1 MPRKKAVQKSE
12 SNDIVKVEDSES
24 KNKYFDFVPSGGGRP
39 KMILNDNGKTMIEV
53 LAGYLCTDEEIAA
66 TLNTS
71 VDTLLNQN
79 NKFTFTECKEK
90 GQCKGK
96 VSLRRMQFRLA
107 EKNATMAIFLGKNLL
122 GQTDGLSL
130 QERDV
135 EAMKQRASA
144 MKEFAELS
152 SPTKEE
158 VSGLFADEGENDGT
172 ESKEQ
177 PRV

>member
-1 MPRKKAVQKSE
+1 MAMKKTKTPDNLPVPVEEKKSR
-12 SNDIVKVEDSES
+12 D
-24 KNKYFDFVPSGGGRP
+24 NKYFDFVPSGGGRP
-39 KMILNDNGKTMIEV
+39 KMILNANGKTMIEV
-53 LAGYLCTDEEIAA
+53 LAGFLCTDEEIAA
-66 TLNTS
+66 TLNTT
-71 VDTLLNQN
+71 VDTLLNKN
-79 NKFTFTECKEK
+79 NKEAFSEYKEK

-107 EKNATMAIFLGKNLL
+107 EKNATMAIFLGKNML

-130 QERDV
+130 QERDA

-158 VSGLFADEGENDGT
+158 VKSLFDDEGENDETGQ
-172 ESKEQ
+172 S
-177 PRV
+177 RV

>member
-1 MPRKKAVQKSE
+1 MATAKKKPEKKPV
-12 SNDIVKVEDSES
+12 NDIVPVENPEEKS
-24 KNKYFDFVPSGGGRP
+24 KNKYFDYVPSGGGRP
-39 KMILNDNGKTMIEV
+39 KMILNANGKTMIEV
-53 LAGYLCTDEEIAA
+53 LAGFLCTDEEIAA
-66 TLNTS
+66 TLNTT
-71 VDTLLNQN
+71 VDTLLNAN
-79 NKFTFTECKEK
+79 NKSTFSECKEK

-158 VSGLFADEGENDGT
+158 VSGLFADEGEND
-172 ESKEQ
+172 EKDK